1 MKSEIDIEV
10 AKKLFHKIASE
21 WSLTAA
27 EINALLGGTGD
38 IDDRQLTEEDILKIS
53 TIAGIY
59 GALQTLFVDESQWR
73 GWVRKPNSDWNGL
86 SALDVMISGKLEDI
100 QKVRNYLS
108 AWGEQ
113 HNL

>member
-10 AKKLFHKIASE
+10 AKKLFHKIARE
-21 WSLTAA
+21 WSLTPA
-27 EINALLGGTGD
+27 EINALLGGAGD
-38 IDDRQLTEEDILKIS
+38 IDDLQLTEEHIMRIS
-53 TIAGIY
+53 AITGIY

-73 GWVRKPNSDWNGL
+73 GWIRKPNSDWNGL
-86 SALDVMISGKLEDI
+86 SAMDVMISGKLEDI

-108 AWGEQ
+108 AWTGQ

>member
-1 MKSEIDIEV
+1 MSFQCKH
-10 AKKLFHKIASE
+10 L
-21 WSLTAA
+21 
-27 EINALLGGTGD
+27 
-38 IDDRQLTEEDILKIS
+38 S
-53 TIAGIY
+53 THS
-59 GALQTLFVDESQWR
+59 LFVDESQWR